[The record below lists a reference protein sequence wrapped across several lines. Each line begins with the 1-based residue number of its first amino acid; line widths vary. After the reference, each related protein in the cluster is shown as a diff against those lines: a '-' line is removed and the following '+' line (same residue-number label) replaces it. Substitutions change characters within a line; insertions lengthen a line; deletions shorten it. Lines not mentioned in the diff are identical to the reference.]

1 MDDLIRKENM
11 QIGVEAASWQDA
23 VRGAGNLLLQA
34 GSITAQYIEEM
45 IQAVVELGPYMVL
58 MPGFALAHAAPS
70 AAVLRDDIS
79 LITLKAPVAF
89 GNSEND
95 PVKVVLCI
103 CCKDRESHRTTLQRV
118 AMSVMEDGMIDNMA
132 AAQSVDDLRALLQ
145 NA

>member
-89 GNSEND
+89 GNAEND

>member
-89 GNSEND
+89 GNAEND

-132 AAQSVDDLRALLQ
+132 AAQSVDELRALLQ

>member
-89 GNSEND
+89 GNAEND

-118 AMSVMEDGMIDNMA
+118 ALSVMEDGMIDNMA
-132 AAQSVDDLRALLQ
+132 AAKSVDGLLALLQ

>member
-132 AAQSVDDLRALLQ
+132 AAQSVDELRALLQ

>member
-45 IQAVVELGPYMVL
+45 IQAVIELGPYMVL

>member
-1 MDDLIRKENM
+1 MDDLIRKENI
-11 QIGVEAASWQDA
+11 QVGVDVASWQDA
-23 VRGAGNLLLQA
+23 VRSVGNLLLQA

-79 LITLKAPVAF
+79 LITLKTPVAF
-89 GNSEND
+89 GNAEND

-118 AMSVMEDGMIDNMA
+118 ALSVMEDGMIDNMA
-132 AAQSVDDLRALLQ
+132 AAKSVDGLLALLQ

>member
-45 IQAVVELGPYMVL
+45 IQAVIELGPYMVL

-89 GNSEND
+89 GNAEND

>member
-11 QIGVEAASWQDA
+11 QIGVEVASWQDA
-23 VRGAGNLLLQA
+23 VRGAGSLLLQA

-89 GNSEND
+89 GNAEND

-132 AAQSVDDLRALLQ
+132 AAQSVDELRALLH

>member
-89 GNSEND
+89 GNAEND

-118 AMSVMEDGMIDNMA
+118 ALSVMEDGMIDNMA
-132 AAQSVDDLRALLQ
+132 AAQSVEDLRALLQ